1 VGIAQETLQNAQ
13 EMLAL
18 IRRQGGSRED
28 VMQAY
33 LTVRQ
38 AEVAL
43 EQAIEDRAEALAQSR
58 FDIAAARANA
68 AGDEVA
74 AAAVAIRDALYDL
87 QHADTRDASK
97 RDAIFQTEIEDIE
110 FQADI
115 GRLTIQQQIRQ
126 YQQLLRTL
134 ELNRDMRRDLRRRIA
149 GLREEAEQAS
159 GEFDLKLGNIKLPT
173 IYEIRRAVQSGGVGA
188 SSTTTVI
195 NNNFQIGI
203 NGAQSPAA
211 TADEFERRVNG
222 SNRAA
227 LRSAGLRGV

>member
-1 VGIAQETLQNAQ
+1 
-13 EMLAL
+13 
-18 IRRQGGSRED
+18 

-87 QHADTRDASK
+87 QHADTREESNAARAALIAARASK